1 MSNEKKI
8 TTLEYKYKEKVY
20 DIIIK
25 EIKNFI
31 EIYCGTEKG
40 EYYYFK
46 IDVREINY
54 GNPYED
60 INLAFTKE
68 QVIFKKNNNDELEIH
83 LPYFFYNLKEYATSE
98 LKKIIN
104 TKYYDIG
111 VEKNTDRINLSIIM
125 KDKKVYK
132 FEFNKE
138 DLEAINLDIN
148 ENGENFKKLIE
159 DNELKFIQ
167 NNNSV
172 ILSKINVC
180 SFPSSF
186 DDINLLNIFDEIFEE
201 NPKYYVKN
209 RISKIINEINI
220 NNKNSLKR
228 IDKIIKEINYKQ
240 QEIESI
246 CPQIEQNIKKMKDNS
261 DLLIF
266 PKSRF
271 PRKKEK
277 GVEIDSLIIYKKK
290 DFDLINDKLRKTY
303 GNSKVKYELIY
314 RASRDRD
321 LAKIFKQKC
330 RGVRGTLIIVQTDV
344 TKRIFGGFTT
354 QVWDDSER
362 NYDDEKAFCFSVDEG
377 KIYKLKE
384 YCSAIGC
391 DRGSGPRFCWI
402 FEINNKFMLEGG
414 KLYREEVSHYEGQKK
429 DYELNDG
436 EEFFNV
442 YELETF
448 KIIEDDA

>member
-159 DNELKFIQ
+159 DKCT
-167 NNNSV
+167 S
-172 ILSKINVC
+172 
-180 SFPSSF
+180 
-186 DDINLLNIFDEIFEE
+186 D
-201 NPKYYVKN
+201 
-209 RISKIINEINI
+209 RISFRWR
-220 NNKNSLKR
+220 S
-228 IDKIIKEINYKQ
+228 
-240 QEIESI
+240 
-246 CPQIEQNIKKMKDNS
+246 
-261 DLLIF
+261 
-266 PKSRF
+266 
-271 PRKKEK
+271 
-277 GVEIDSLIIYKKK
+277 
-290 DFDLINDKLRKTY
+290 
-303 GNSKVKYELIY
+303 
-314 RASRDRD
+314 
-321 LAKIFKQKC
+321 
-330 RGVRGTLIIVQTDV
+330 
-344 TKRIFGGFTT
+344 
-354 QVWDDSER
+354 
-362 NYDDEKAFCFSVDEG
+362 
-377 KIYKLKE
+377 
-384 YCSAIGC
+384 
-391 DRGSGPRFCWI
+391 
-402 FEINNKFMLEGG
+402 
-414 KLYREEVSHYEGQKK
+414 
-429 DYELNDG
+429 
-436 EEFFNV
+436 
-442 YELETF
+442 
-448 KIIEDDA
+448 